1 MTSEVVVMNRM
12 GIALAADS
20 VVSIFA
26 NGVHKKRH
34 DSVVK
39 LFMLSEKHPVGIM
52 VYNNASLLGVPWETI
67 IKLFRKSLGEKSFEM
82 LEEYGHEL
90 IKFLMNKE
98 TIFPMEVQQKYF
110 RLGFEAECYR
120 IMEECEMLYGCLPLA
135 KRTGERNAQKERVDI
150 VVDVIQQRLEN
161 QGFAADTN

>member
-1 MTSEVVVMNRM
+1 MTSEVVVMNRI

-20 VVSIFA
+20 VVSIYY

-67 IKLFRKSLGEKSFEM
+67 IKLFRKSLEDDGFET
-82 LEEYGHEL
+82 LEEYGLEL
-90 IKFLMNKE
+90 INFLTNRDAL
-98 TIFPMEVQQKYF
+98 FPE
-110 RLGFEAECYR
+110 
-120 IMEECEMLYGCLPLA
+120 
-135 KRTGERNAQKERVDI
+135 
-150 VVDVIQQRLEN
+150 
-161 QGFAADTN
+161 